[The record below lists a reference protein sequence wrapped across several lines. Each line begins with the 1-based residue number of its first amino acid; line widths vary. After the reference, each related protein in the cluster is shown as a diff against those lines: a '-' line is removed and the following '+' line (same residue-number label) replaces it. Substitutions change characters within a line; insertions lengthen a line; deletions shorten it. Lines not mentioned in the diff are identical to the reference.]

1 MKFLRKMMVSILLL
15 GGTQLVAQNGSTQVS
30 GLNPLDKQSLS
41 ARQGDPV
48 TPLDGD
54 GQLGPAF
61 QASECGLD
69 YATATNRL
77 GQRFFPAGVAQPATF
92 TISGIPASAVIVQ
105 AFVWCDASG
114 NGVPITLNITNP
126 VFAGFSIPMTLV
138 GVDQDKCWGYANST
152 TYRADVTATVSGNGN
167 YTISGFPT
175 GSPNDVD
182 GATMVVI
189 WRDPTASFQGDLIIW
204 DGAMVRNG
212 GTVSQTMSG
221 FTACSGNVF
230 NARAFIGVG
239 DLQGLGSQ
247 LELNNVGGYP
257 ALEDWWDF
265 VEVPTTVFP
274 GQTTSTFGNVSPN
287 DCYNI
292 ALYGLYF
299 QSDCN
304 TCTYPCDPKPEFT
317 WNGCNPISFDGY
329 SNGVSPV
336 VSWFWTFGDGGTSTL
351 EDPSHSYAAPGTYL
365 VCLTII
371 TTDSDGKTCC
381 EQFCKKVDVCPPP
394 PCFVQPD
401 FKWYPSNTNPM
412 QIHFVDGTVFGGGS
426 ICNYEMDFGDGSPIY
441 SGPTMPSF
449 HIYTDRGVYIVCLKV
464 TVCVYDA
471 AGNVIQKCEE
481 RICYEVAVNVN
492 LTPLKKA
499 NTTIPEKST
508 GMNVFPNP
516 ANQEINITVTEE
528 NAVVRILNANGQEV
542 VAAKAVTKNIYRA
555 DLTNLAAGVYFV
567 TVQSA
572 DGSVKKEKFVKE

>member
-1 MKFLRKMMVSILLL
+1 MLLL
-15 GGTQLVAQNGSTQVS
+15 GVTQLVAQNGSTQVS
-30 GLNPLDKQSLS
+30 GINPENKRSIS
-41 ARQGDPV
+41 ARQGNPP
-48 TPLDGD
+48 TPLAGN

-92 TISGIPASAVIVQ
+92 TISGIPASAIIVQ

-114 NGVPITLNITNP
+114 NGAPITLNITNP

-152 TYRADVTATVSGNGN
+152 SYRVDVTSTVSGNGN
-167 YTISGFPT
+167 YSISGFPT

-189 WRDPTASFQGDLIIW
+189 WRDPTAAFQGDLIIW

-212 GTVSQTMSG
+212 GAVSQTMTG
-221 FTACSGNVF
+221 FTACNGTILS
-230 NARAFIGVG
+230 ARAFIGVG

-247 LELNNVGGYP
+247 LELNNVSGYP

-274 GQTTSTFGNVSPN
+274 GQTTSSFGNVSVG

-299 QSDCN
+299 QSNCN

-317 WNGCNPISFDGY
+317 WNGCNPINFDGY
-329 SNGVSPV
+329 NNGVSPV
-336 VSWFWTFGDGGTSTL
+336 VSWYWTFGDGGTSTL
-351 EDPSHSYAAPGTYL
+351 EDPTHSYATSGTYL

-371 TTDSDGKTCC
+371 TTNSDGKTCC
-381 EQFCKKVDVCPPP
+381 EQFCKKLDVCPPP
-394 PCFVQPD
+394 PCYVKPD
-401 FKWYPSNTNPM
+401 FKWFASRSNPM
-412 QIHFVDGTVFGGGS
+412 QINFIDGTIFAGGS
-426 ICNYEMDFGDGSPIY
+426 ICNYEMDFGDGSPVY
-441 SGPTMPSF
+441 SGTTMPSF
-449 HIYTDRGVYIVCLKV
+449 HIFSNPGAYKVCLKV

-481 RICYEVAVNVN
+481 RICYEVFVSQ

-499 NTTIPEKST
+499 NTSIPEKST

-542 VAAKAVTKNIYRA
+542 AAAKAVTKNMYRA
-555 DLTNLAAGVYFV
+555 DLTNLAAGVYFI
-567 TVQSA
+567 TVQST
-572 DGSVKKEKFVKE
+572 DGSVKKEKFIKE